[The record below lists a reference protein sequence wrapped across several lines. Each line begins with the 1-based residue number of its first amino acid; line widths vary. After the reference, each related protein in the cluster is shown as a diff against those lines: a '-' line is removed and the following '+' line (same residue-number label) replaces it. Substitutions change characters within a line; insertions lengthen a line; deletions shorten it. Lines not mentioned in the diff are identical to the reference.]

1 MSQFFQKE
9 QKKTVGGNTPPNYFI
24 HYGCWGEP
32 CHRKT
37 GEQKVGEPKPN
48 PEIEVKT
55 EYEQII
61 QQIMQDSHKPSF
73 ISIAG
78 DNYYPEKIKGGPVG
92 NSTKRVLIEE
102 LKKAFESLAKYED
115 VPVNIIYGNHDIPI
129 DAHEFYKGI
138 ECKYDEGTQKEN
150 KETVK
155 NTCYLKILENAEVDK
170 LKKSNNNININ
181 IGFQH
186 FIKDKIKDTCVC
198 MIDTTMYMDSE
209 FNKDCY
215 TEDINP
221 SREKQ
226 LSSTLAAIG
235 KKDAKENNSKNVVI
249 VGHHPF
255 ISFKKKIKKEE
266 NKKKEV
272 MDETDISPSFF
283 EFFKRIYDEYGESK
297 KYYYL
302 CADVHL
308 YQKGTIELKILL
320 NDGTTETM
328 KIEQHVV
335 GTGGTELD
343 KVYTH
348 GDAIKGKRTTGD
360 LFQIELKKYL
370 IKTVFNMTSTPD
382 VTYTVREPE
391 DQIENHGYL
400 KVTEPTSGN
409 DSLQFEFIPLVG
421 AQGGGKRRKSK
432 KKQRKKSKRRKTGKR
447 KKNERKN

>member
-1 MSQFFQKE
+1 MSQFFQEE
-9 QKKTVGGNTPPNYFI
+9 QNKTVGGNTPPNYFI

-37 GEQKVGEPKPN
+37 GEQKVSKPK
-48 PEIEVKT
+48 VKN
-55 EYEQII
+55 EYDRII
-61 QQIMQDSHKPSF
+61 QQIMRDKHKHKPSF

-138 ECKYDEGTQKEN
+138 ECKYKEGTQEEKEDTDGN
-150 KETVK
+150 
-155 NTCYLKILENAEVDK
+155 NCYLKILENTEVKK
-170 LKKSNNNININ
+170 LKNSDNIN

-209 FNKDCY
+209 FNKHCY
-215 TEDINP
+215 TEDINT
-221 SREKQ
+221 SRTNQ
-226 LSSTLAAIG
+226 LNYTLAAIG
-235 KKDAKENNSKNVVI
+235 EQNTKENNPKNIVI

-255 ISFKKKIKKEE
+255 ISFKKKNEE
-266 NKKKEV
+266 R
-272 MDETDISPSFF
+272 DETDISRSFF
-283 EFFKRIYDEYGESK
+283 EFFKSLYEIYGESK
-297 KYYYL
+297 NYYYL

-308 YQKGTIELKILL
+308 YQKGTIELKIVLKD
-320 NDGTTETM
+320 DGTTETM
-328 KIEQHVV
+328 KIEQYVV

-348 GDAIKGKRTTGD
+348 ADDAIKGKRTTEG
-360 LFQIELKKYL
+360 LVPIKLKKNFGSE
-370 IKTVFNMTSTPD
+370 ITSIPD

-447 KKNERKN
+447 KKNERKID

>member
-9 QKKTVGGNTPPNYFI
+9 QNKTVEGNTPPNYFI

-37 GEQKVGEPKPN
+37 GEQKDGEPK
-48 PEIEVKT
+48 VKN
-55 EYEQII
+55 EYDRII

-78 DNYYPEKIKGGPVG
+78 DNYYPEKIKGGPEG

-102 LKKAFESLAKYED
+102 LKKAFKSLEKYKD

-129 DAHEFYKGI
+129 DAHEFYEGI
-138 ECKYDEGTQKEN
+138 DCQYKEGTQKE
-150 KETVK
+150 KEDTDG
-155 NTCYLKILENAEVDK
+155 NNCYLKILENTEVKK
-170 LKKSNNNININ
+170 LKNSDNIN

-209 FNKDCY
+209 FNKHCY
-215 TEDINP
+215 TEDINT
-221 SREKQ
+221 SRTNQ
-226 LSSTLAAIG
+226 LNYTLAAIG
-235 KKDAKENNSKNVVI
+235 EQNTKENNPKNIVI

-255 ISFKKKIKKEE
+255 ISFKKKIKKE
-266 NKKKEV
+266 KEER
-272 MDETDISPSFF
+272 DETDISRSFF
-283 EFFKRIYDEYGESK
+283 EFFKSLYEIYGESK
-297 KYYYL
+297 NYYYL

-308 YQKGTIELKILL
+308 YQKGTIELKIVLD
-320 NDGTTETM
+320 DGTTETM
-328 KIEQHVV
+328 KIEQYVV

-348 GDAIKGKRTTGD
+348 DDSITDNRISSVSEPIK
-360 LFQIELKKYL
+360 LKKNFGSE
-370 IKTVFNMTSTPD
+370 ITSIPD
-382 VTYTVREPE
+382 VTYTVHKPE
-391 DQIENHGYL
+391 DQIEKHGYL
-400 KVTEPTSGN
+400 KVTEPTSEKG
-409 DSLQFEFIPLVG
+409 SLQFEFEFIPLVG

-447 KKNERKN
+447 KKNDRKN

>member
-1 MSQFFQKE
+1 MSQFFQK
-9 QKKTVGGNTPPNYFI
+9 NYFV

-37 GEQKVGEPKPN
+37 GEQKDGESNPKVK
-48 PEIEVKT
+48 IEVKT

-61 QQIMQDSHKPSF
+61 EKIMRHSHKPSF

-78 DNYYPEKIKGGPVG
+78 DNYYPEKIKG
-92 NSTKRVLIEE
+92 STKRVLIKE
-102 LKKAFESLAKYED
+102 LEKAFKSLEKYED

-129 DAHEFYKGI
+129 DAHEFYEDI
-138 ECKYDEGTQKEN
+138 ECEYDERTQKEKEDTGGN
-150 KETVK
+150 K
-155 NTCYLKILENAEVDK
+155 CYLKILENTEVKK
-170 LKKSNNNININ
+170 LKNSDNIN

-209 FNKDCY
+209 FNEHCY
-215 TEDINP
+215 TEDINT
-221 SREKQ
+221 SRTNQ
-226 LSSTLAAIG
+226 LNYTLAAIG
-235 KKDAKENNSKNVVI
+235 EQDAKENNPKNIVI

-255 ISFKKKIKKEE
+255 ISFKKKIKKE
-266 NKKKEV
+266 KEER
-272 MDETDISPSFF
+272 DETDISRSFF
-283 EFFKRIYDEYGESK
+283 EFFKSLYEIYGESK
-297 KYYYL
+297 NYYYL

-308 YQKGTIELKILL
+308 YQKGTIELKIGDL
-320 NDGTTETM
+320 ETGEPKMM
-328 KIEQHVV
+328 KIEQYVV

-348 GDAIKGKRTTGD
+348 DDSITDNRISSVSEPIK
-360 LFQIELKKYL
+360 LKKYFNKTGSKMTS
-370 IKTVFNMTSTPD
+370 IPDTVFMVPD
-382 VTYTVREPE
+382 VTYTVHEPK

-409 DSLQFEFIPLVG
+409 DSLQFEFILLDR

>member
-9 QKKTVGGNTPPNYFI
+9 QKKTVGGNTPPNYFV

-37 GEQKVGEPKPN
+37 GEQKDGEPKPK
-48 PEIEVKT
+48 PEIEVKD
-55 EYEQII
+55 EYKQII
-61 QQIMQDSHKPSF
+61 EQIMQDSHKPSF

-78 DNYYPEKIKGGPVG
+78 DNYYPEKIKG
-92 NSTKRVLIEE
+92 STKRVLIEE
-102 LKKAFESLAKYED
+102 LKKAFKSLELYGD
-115 VPVNIIYGNHDIPI
+115 VPVNIIYGNHDIPK
-129 DAHEFYKGI
+129 DAHEFYEGI
-138 ECKYDEGTQKEN
+138 GCTYDKPVSPMDTGGN
-150 KETVK
+150 
-155 NTCYLKILENAEVDK
+155 NCYLKILENIEVKK
-170 LKKSNNNININ
+170 LKNSDNIN

-198 MIDTTMYMDSE
+198 MIDTTMYMVSE
-209 FNKDCY
+209 FNPHCY
-215 TEDINP
+215 TEDIIA
-221 SREKQ
+221 SRDNQ
-226 LSSTLAAIG
+226 LSSTLAEIG
-235 KKDAKENNSKNVVI
+235 DAKENNPKNVVI

-255 ISFKKKIKKEE
+255 FSFKKKIKKE
-266 NKKKEV
+266 KEV

-283 EFFKRIYDEYGESK
+283 EFFKCLYDKYGESK

-308 YQKGTIELKILL
+308 YQKGTIELEIEETK
-320 NDGTTETM
+320 TM

-348 GDAIKGKRTTGD
+348 EDAI
-360 LFQIELKKYL
+360 QEIEDGT
-370 IKTVFNMTSTPD
+370 IKLERKVKITIENTVFTIERN
-382 VTYTVREPE
+382 VTYTVHKPE
-391 DQIENHGYL
+391 DQQKEYGYL
-400 KVTEPTSGN
+400 KVTEPAQEN
-409 DSLQFEFIPLVG
+409 DSLHFEFIPLAR

-447 KKNERKN
+447 KKNEWKN